1 VSKDL
6 EGVRALVTGASKGI
20 GVAICER
27 LAAGGARLVAS
38 GRDTAALNRLAT
50 RLGAEH
56 GAETVFLAADLAD
69 ADAVTPLADA
79 AWAAFD
85 GLDLLVNNAG
95 TSITGPATA
104 MTRADW
110 DTVMA
115 VNLHSPAMLAA
126 DLGGRMADS
135 GGGRIVTIGSAAALR
150 ALPEHY
156 AYCASKA
163 ALVMATRVLA
173 LELGPRGVRAN
184 SICPTVVLTDMGIQ
198 VWGDEAKAAPMLARI
213 PAGHFAMPE
222 HVAAAVA
229 YLASPGAEILNG
241 TELVLDGGYL
251 AT

>member
-1 VSKDL
+1 VSGNLD
-6 EGVRALVTGASKGI
+6 GVRALVTGASKGI
-20 GVAICER
+20 GAAICER
-27 LAAGGARLVAS
+27 LASEGARIVAT
-38 GRDTAALNRLAT
+38 GRDTGALDRLARGLET
-50 RLGAEH
+50 RH
-56 GAETVFLAADLAD
+56 GAETVLVPADLAD
-69 ADAVTPLADA
+69 PQAVTPLAQA
-79 AWAAFD
+79 AWEAFD

-95 TSITGPATA
+95 MSITGPATS
-104 MTRADW
+104 MSRADW

-126 DLGGRMADS
+126 DLGGRMADAH
-135 GGGRIVTIGSAAALR
+135 GGRIVTIGSAAALR
-150 ALPEHY
+150 ALPDHY

-184 SICPTVVLTDMGIQ
+184 SICPTVVLTEMGTQ
-198 VWGDEAKAAPMLARI
+198 VWGEAAKAAPMLARI

-222 HVAAAVA
+222 DVAAAVA
-229 YLASPGAEILNG
+229 YLASPGAEIVNG

>member
-1 VSKDL
+1 VNRSL

-27 LAAGGARLVAS
+27 LAAEGARIVAS
-38 GRDTAALNRLAT
+38 GRDTTALDRLAA
-50 RLGAEH
+50 RLSAEH
-56 GAETVFLAADLAD
+56 GAETVLVPADLAD
-69 ADAVTPLADA
+69 PDAVTPLADA
-79 AWAAFD
+79 AWRAFN

-95 TSITGPATA
+95 MSITGPATA
-104 MTRADW
+104 MSRADW
-110 DTVMA
+110 DTVRA

-126 DLGGRMADS
+126 DLGGRMADA
-135 GGGRIVTIGSAAALR
+135 GRGRIVTIGSAAALR

-163 ALVMATRVLA
+163 ALVMATKVLA

-184 SICPTVVLTDMGIQ
+184 SICPTVVLTEMGTR
-198 VWGDEAKAAPMLARI
+198 VWGDAARSAPMLARI

-222 HVAAAVA
+222 DVAAAVA
-229 YLASPGAEILNG
+229 YLASPGAEIVNG
-241 TELVLDGGYL
+241 TDLVLDGGYL